1 MKNIFRRSAVFAA
14 ALGMALTSF
23 SCAGK
28 NSSADESGHGNLV
41 GNSPPDGIHISEDE
55 MPYGSTVTQLKI
67 DVPVPIEYDYRY
79 MTEEEGRKISE
90 YFSAVG
96 LKDADMLSEVSYDS
110 YLEYN
115 FASLNVSSL
124 QEYVEG
130 YYDSIKSYTGE
141 DYEFSYFI
149 VSDVTEDESVYP
161 YYDNIINDINP
172 DAKIESR
179 KVATVDVYYDTES
192 AKGRSLYNQ
201 VGDYIKIC
209 VYQIDGQVYIMG

>member
-1 MKNIFRRSAVFAA
+1 MKNIFKRAAVFAA

-41 GNSPPDGIHISEDE
+41 GNSPPDDVQISEDE
-55 MPYGSTVTQLKI
+55 MPYGSTLSQLKT
-67 DVPVPIEYDYRY
+67 DVPIPIEYDNRF

-90 YFSAVG
+90 YFAAVG
-96 LKDADMLSEVSYDS
+96 TKDADMLSEVSYDS
-110 YLEYN
+110 YLELN
-115 FASLNVSSL
+115 FESMNVSSL

-130 YYDSIKSYTGE
+130 YYESIKSYTGE
-141 DYEFSYFI
+141 DYEFSFI
-149 VSDVTEDESVYP
+149 TVSDVTEDESVYP
-161 YYDNIINDINP
+161 YYDNIINSINP

-179 KVATVDVYYDTES
+179 KVATIDILYKTES
-192 AKGRSLYNQ
+192 VKSSLISGKI
-201 VGDYIKIC
+201 GDYIKIC